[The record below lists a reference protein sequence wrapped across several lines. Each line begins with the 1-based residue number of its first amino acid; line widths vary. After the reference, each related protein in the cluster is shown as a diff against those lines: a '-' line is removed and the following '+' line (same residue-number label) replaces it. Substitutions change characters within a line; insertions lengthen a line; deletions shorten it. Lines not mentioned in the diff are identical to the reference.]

1 MLTLFPK
8 FKTRLILFEGLFVA
22 LMAALY
28 LLKPTM
34 NPIALILMLIVGCLF
49 IAAAQYIN
57 AANTHSRQLNRLYN
71 QLDVDGFLKEYEPH
85 LQQNPK
91 NPNLYMMVRLHLS
104 NAYAAQGRFGDA
116 MKLLAATEIRE
127 GKKPEQALMSRFA
140 VTSNLCYC
148 AEQMGDLDAAK
159 KYLDELHGYKKQL
172 EAIQATKKPKQR
184 MAFSCE
190 LNDQCMKLLSTG
202 NATFRRS
209 KRRCSRTTPSSST
222 ASPPRC
228 GLRAPIW
235 PSRTAARPRTSSSR
249 SSSSRPISTPA
260 GRPPACSPSCPP
272 RRKADCS
279 SLLFS
284 APRPALLRF
293 RRGAL
298 FFAEN
303 RLFL

>member
-34 NPIALILMLIVGCLF
+34 NPIAMILMLIVGCLF

-57 AANTHSRQLNRLYN
+57 AANTHSLQLNRLYN

-85 LQQNPK
+85 LRQNPK

-172 EAIQATKKPKQR
+172 EAIQETKKPKQR

-202 NATFRRS
+202 KCDIQALKTQVQQNNTQQLHRITTSLWIARAYLAEQNRREAENILQQIV
-209 KRRCSRTTPSSST
+209 K
-222 ASPPRC
+222 
-228 GLRAPIW
+228 LAPDLY
-235 PSRTAARPRTSSSR
+235 PGREAARLLAEL
-249 SSSSRPISTPA
+249 PA
-260 GRPPACSPSCPP
+260 
-272 RRKADCS
+272 KAE
-279 SLLFS
+279 
-284 APRPALLRF
+284 
-293 RRGAL
+293 G
-298 FFAEN
+298 
-303 RLFL
+303 

>member
-34 NPIALILMLIVGCLF
+34 NPIAMILMLIVGCLF

-104 NAYAAQGRFGDA
+104 NAYA
-116 MKLLAATEIRE
+116 
-127 GKKPEQALMSRFA
+127 LMSRFA

-172 EAIQATKKPKQR
+172 EAIQETKKPKQR

-202 NATFRRS
+202 KCDIQALKTQVQQNNTQQLHRITTSLWIARAYLAEQNRREAENILQQIV
-209 KRRCSRTTPSSST
+209 K
-222 ASPPRC
+222 
-228 GLRAPIW
+228 LAPDLY
-235 PSRTAARPRTSSSR
+235 PGREAARLLAEL
-249 SSSSRPISTPA
+249 PA
-260 GRPPACSPSCPP
+260 
-272 RRKADCS
+272 KAE
-279 SLLFS
+279 
-284 APRPALLRF
+284 
-293 RRGAL
+293 G
-298 FFAEN
+298 
-303 RLFL
+303 

>member
-34 NPIALILMLIVGCLF
+34 NPIAMILMLIVGCLF

-91 NPNLYMMVRLHLS
+91 NPNLYMMVPLHLS
-104 NAYAAQGRFGDA
+104 NAYAAQGRFDDA

-148 AEQMGDLDAAK
+148 AE
-159 KYLDELHGYKKQL
+159 
-172 EAIQATKKPKQR
+172 P
-184 MAFSCE
+184 
-190 LNDQCMKLLSTG
+190 
-202 NATFRRS
+202 
-209 KRRCSRTTPSSST
+209 
-222 ASPPRC
+222 
-228 GLRAPIW
+228 
-235 PSRTAARPRTSSSR
+235 RPRRGPSNSRWRSSR
-249 SSSSRPISTPA
+249 SHGFRRRPWH
-260 GRPPACSPSCPP
+260 RPPPE
-272 RRKADCS
+272 RK
-279 SLLFS
+279 
-284 APRPALLRF
+284 RPAHR
-293 RRGAL
+293 
-298 FFAEN
+298 
-303 RLFL
+303 

>member
-28 LLKPTM
+28 LLKPTT
-34 NPIALILMLIVGCLF
+34 NLIAMILMLIVGCLF

-148 AEQMGDLDAAK
+148 AEKIPRRAARLQEAARGDSGDEEAQAA
-159 KYLDELHGYKKQL
+159 HGVL
-172 EAIQATKKPKQR
+172 
-184 MAFSCE
+184 
-190 LNDQCMKLLSTG
+190 
-202 NATFRRS
+202 
-209 KRRCSRTTPSSST
+209 
-222 ASPPRC
+222 
-228 GLRAPIW
+228 LRAERPV
-235 PSRTAARPRTSSSR
+235 REAALHRQMRHSGAQDAGAAEQH
-249 SSSSRPISTPA
+249 PA
-260 GRPPACSPSCPP
+260 APPHHHLAV
-272 RRKADCS
+272 DCA
-279 SLLFS
+279 SLTICWRMFS
-284 APRPALLRF
+284 ASRRF
-293 RRGAL
+293 CSAR
-298 FFAEN
+298 
-303 RLFL
+303 

>member
-28 LLKPTM
+28 LLKPTT
-34 NPIALILMLIVGCLF
+34 NLIALILMLIVGCLF

-104 NAYAAQGRFGDA
+104 NAYAAQGRFDDA

-172 EAIQATKKPKQR
+172 EAIQETKKPKQR

-190 LNDQCMKLLSTG
+190 LNDQCMKLLST
-202 NATFRRS
+202 ARR
-209 KRRCSRTTPSSST
+209 
-222 ASPPRC
+222 
-228 GLRAPIW
+228 
-235 PSRTAARPRTSSSR
+235 
-249 SSSSRPISTPA
+249 
-260 GRPPACSPSCPP
+260 
-272 RRKADCS
+272 
-279 SLLFS
+279 
-284 APRPALLRF
+284 
-293 RRGAL
+293 
-298 FFAEN
+298 N
-303 RLFL
+303 

>member
-34 NPIALILMLIVGCLF
+34 NPIAMILMLIVGCLF

-85 LQQNPK
+85 LRQNPK

-148 AEQMGDLDAAK
+148 TEQMGDLDAAK

-172 EAIQATKKPKQR
+172 EAIQ
-184 MAFSCE
+184 
-190 LNDQCMKLLSTG
+190 G
-202 NATFRRS
+202 RS
-209 KRRCSRTTPSSST
+209 PSSAWLSP
-222 ASPPRC
+222 AS
-228 GLRAPIW
+228 
-235 PSRTAARPRTSSSR
+235 
-249 SSSSRPISTPA
+249 
-260 GRPPACSPSCPP
+260 
-272 RRKADCS
+272 
-279 SLLFS
+279 
-284 APRPALLRF
+284 
-293 RRGAL
+293 
-298 FFAEN
+298 
-303 RLFL
+303 

>member
-34 NPIALILMLIVGCLF
+34 NPIAMILMLIVGCLF

-104 NAYAAQGRFGDA
+104 NAYAAQGRFDDA
-116 MKLLAATEIRE
+116 MKLLAATQIRE

-172 EAIQATKKPKQR
+172 EAIQETKKPKQR

-202 NATFRRS
+202 KCDIQALKTQVQQNNTQQLHRITTSLWIARAYLAEQNRREAENILQQIV
-209 KRRCSRTTPSSST
+209 K
-222 ASPPRC
+222 
-228 GLRAPIW
+228 LAPDLY
-235 PSRTAARPRTSSSR
+235 PGREAARLLAEL
-249 SSSSRPISTPA
+249 PA
-260 GRPPACSPSCPP
+260 
-272 RRKADCS
+272 KAE
-279 SLLFS
+279 
-284 APRPALLRF
+284 
-293 RRGAL
+293 G
-298 FFAEN
+298 
-303 RLFL
+303 